1 MLWAWSNFHDAS
13 ALPGLCKVRINFD
26 ETGIS
31 LFQDSKSGHMVAAA
45 RARKRSGQS
54 LTRDVKRGQARTN
67 FTHVAFICDDADTQ
81 PLLPQVILV
90 SQKTMSAETA
100 ASVMESL
107 PPPCVFL
114 RCKSAWVT
122 EDIMV
127 DIAGEVGKR
136 LAPFRATHAFTLF
149 ADSYKAHIGKR
160 ALRAFGRAGLRSC
173 CTVSYTHL
181 TLPTNREV

>member
-1 MLWAWSNFHDAS
+1 
-13 ALPGLCKVRINFD
+13 
-26 ETGIS
+26 
-31 LFQDSKSGHMVAAA
+31 MVAAA

-67 FTHVAFICDDADTQ
+67 FTHVAFICDDADIQ

-127 DIAGEVGKR
+127 DIAGMVGKR
-136 LAPFRATHAFTLF
+136 RAPFRATHAFTLF
-149 ADSYKAHIGKR
+149 AEQARPACFRPSR
-160 ALRAFGRAGLRSC
+160 SALLLQSGGPHVGLAA
-173 CTVSYTHL
+173 V
-181 TLPTNREV
+181 